1 MSVARA
7 IKRRVRAL
15 AAPGFFLA
23 LTGYFCWNAAQG
35 DHGLVAFAA
44 RKKMLVQAQADLA
57 EVEAARV
64 AWTRRVSGLQA
75 DHIEAD
81 TLDEQARAMLNLSGP
96 DDVILMY
103 PPKDKLF

>member
-7 IKRRVRAL
+7 IKRRVRASM
-15 AAPGFFLA
+15 APGFFLA
-23 LTGYFCWNAAQG
+23 LMSYFCWNATQG

-44 RKKMLVQAQADLA
+44 RKKMLAQAQADLA
-57 EVEAARV
+57 EVQAARV

-75 DHIEAD
+75 EHIEAD

>member
-15 AAPGFFLA
+15 VAPGIFLA
-23 LTGYFCWNAAQG
+23 LTSYFCWNAVQG
-35 DHGLVAFAA
+35 DHGLMAFAA
-44 RKKMLVQAQADLA
+44 RKRMLAQAQADLV
-57 EVEAARV
+57 EVEAARL
-64 AWTRRVSGLQA
+64 AWARRVNGLRA

-81 TLDEQARAMLNLSGP
+81 TLDEQARAMLNLSVP

-103 PPKDKLF
+103 PDKDKLF

>member
-7 IKRRVRAL
+7 VKRRVRAL
-15 AAPGFFLA
+15 VAPGLFLA
-23 LTGYFCWNAAQG
+23 LTGYFCWNAVQG
-35 DHGLVAFAA
+35 DHGLMAFSA
-44 RKKMLVQAQADLA
+44 RKKMLAQAQADLV
-57 EVEAARV
+57 EVEAARL
-64 AWTRRVSGLQA
+64 AWARRVNGLRA

-103 PPKDKLF
+103 PDKDKLF